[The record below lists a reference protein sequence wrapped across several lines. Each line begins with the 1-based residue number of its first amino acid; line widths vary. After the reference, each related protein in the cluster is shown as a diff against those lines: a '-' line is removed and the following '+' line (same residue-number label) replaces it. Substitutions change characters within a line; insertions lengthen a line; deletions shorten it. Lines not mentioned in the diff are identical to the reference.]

1 MKQEE
6 NIENKIKELLANVIH
21 SSYVPTDELDTR
33 FNILN
38 KINELIENCASEQ
51 EKYAFEK
58 TLEVANGLSFEEI
71 KHIYD
76 LGAEGIINR
85 EILLDNETQSQLD
98 EKEEETMT
106 SNKENGLF
114 DLVFNNSKK
123 EVCAYIN
130 GEDAMNFKVIK
141 TFNFE
146 NEHYV
151 ILEDYENKQQKYYR
165 YNIDEDSNE
174 SMVAVEE
181 PLLLRV
187 FNELGY

>member
-146 NEHYV
+146 NEHYA